1 MFDTLSERL
10 RATLGTLTG
19 RGRISEADVDAAMR
33 EVRLALLEADVNF
46 KVVKDFVAR
55 VREKA
60 LGQDILQSLTA
71 GQAVVKIVHD
81 ELVDLLGTGDR
92 VFHLSGNPA
101 VVAMVGLQGSGKTT
115 TTAKLARYVI
125 KQGRRPLLVAADP
138 YRPAAADQLETL
150 GKQLDVPVYRAPE
163 GTSVPDIARQGVEAA
178 KRQTRDVVILDTAG
192 RLSVDEALMQEIAAV
207 DAAVKPVETLLVVD
221 AMTGQ
226 EAVAVAQAFVAAVPV
241 TGLVLTKID
250 GDARGGAALS
260 ISAVTGLPVKFLG
273 TGEKTDALE
282 PFHPDRLA
290 GRILGMGDIL
300 TLVER
305 AQETFDV
312 NQAQQMEE
320 KLRKASFTL
329 EDMLDQLQQV
339 QKMGPIGQI
348 MSMIPGMGNM
358 AGEAQAAVDRGD
370 LKRTEAIIRAMTPA
384 ERRDPNDPDRLASTP
399 HRGGRGH
406 EPAGGQPAGEA
417 IRRDAETHEAAFRRR
432 SARRARQPHGESALG
447 AGGDHA
453 MTDSE
458 RPTTASGR
466 RRRPRHRAPSTATR
480 PRCRSRRRRRSP
492 PGRGDRP
499 PQSRVRWIAAG
510 GAIALVILVTALAA
524 IVLTELDAVVSRPR
538 LRADGQ
544 RRLR

>member
-1 MFDTLSERL
+1 MFDTLSDRL
-10 RATLGTLTG
+10 RTTLGNLTG

-33 EVRLALLEADVNF
+33 EIRLALLEADVNF

-55 VREKA
+55 VRERA
-60 LGQDILQSLTA
+60 IGQDILQSLTA

-81 ELVDLLGTGDR
+81 ELVELLGAGDH

-115 TTAKLARYVI
+115 STAKLARHVI
-125 KQGRRPLLVAADP
+125 KSGRRPLLVAADP

-150 GKQLDVPVYRAPE
+150 GRQLDIPVYRAPQ
-163 GTSVPDIARQGVEAA
+163 GTSVPDIARQGIEAA
-178 KRQTRDVVILDTAG
+178 KRQVRDVVILDTAG

-226 EAVAVAQAFVAAVPV
+226 EAVAVAQAFAAAAPL

-260 ISAVTGLPVKFLG
+260 ISAVTGVPVKFLG

-282 PFHPDRLA
+282 AFHPDRLVS
-290 GRILGMGDIL
+290 RILGMGDIL

-305 AQETFDV
+305 AQETFDTR
-312 NQAQQMEE
+312 QAQQMEE

-329 EDMLDQLQQV
+329 EHMLDQLQQV

-370 LKRTEAIIRAMTPA
+370 LKRTEAIIRAMTPT
-384 ERRDPNDPDRLASTP
+384 ERRDPTVLN
-399 HRGGRGH
+399 G
-406 EPAGGQPAGEA
+406 
-417 IRRDAETHEAAFRRR
+417 
-432 SARRARQPHGESALG
+432 
-447 AGGDHA
+447 
-453 MTDSE
+453 
-458 RPTTASGR
+458 
-466 RRRPRHRAPSTATR
+466 
-480 PRCRSRRRRRSP
+480 SRRRR
-492 PGRGDRP
+492 
-499 PQSRVRWIAAG
+499 IAAG
-510 GAIALVILVTALAA
+510 SGTDLPEVNRLVKQFGEMQKLMKQLSGGGRRGALGDLM
-524 IVLTELDAVVSRPR
+524 
-538 LRADGQ
+538 GG
-544 RRLR
+544 RR

>member
-1 MFDTLSERL
+1 VFDTLSERL
-10 RATLGTLTG
+10 RTTLGNLTG

-60 LGQDILQSLTA
+60 VGQDILASLTA

-81 ELVDLLGTGDR
+81 ELVELLSKGDR

-115 TTAKLARYVI
+115 TTAKLARHVV
-125 KQGRRPLLVAADP
+125 KLGRRPLLVAADP

-150 GKQLDVPVYRAPE
+150 GRQLDIPVYRAPQ
-163 GTSVPDIARQGVEAA
+163 GTPVPEIARQGVEAA

-192 RLSVDEALMQEIAAV
+192 RLTVDQELMQEIAAV
-207 DAAVKPVETLLVVD
+207 NTAVKPIETLLVVD

-226 EAVAVAQAFVAAVPV
+226 EAVAVAQAFVEAVPV
-241 TGLVLTKID
+241 TGLILTKID

-312 NQAQQMEE
+312 KQAQQMEE
-320 KLRKASFTL
+320 KLRTASFTL

-348 MSMIPGMGNM
+348 MSMIPGMGGM
-358 AGEAQAAVDRGD
+358 ANEAQAAVDRGE
-370 LKRTEAIIRAMTPA
+370 LKRTEAIIRAMPPA
-384 ERRDPNDPDRLASTP
+384 ERRDPTILT
-399 HRGGRGH
+399 G
-406 EPAGGQPAGEA
+406 
-417 IRRDAETHEAAFRRR
+417 
-432 SARRARQPHGESALG
+432 
-447 AGGDHA
+447 
-453 MTDSE
+453 
-458 RPTTASGR
+458 
-466 RRRPRHRAPSTATR
+466 
-480 PRCRSRRRRRSP
+480 SRRRR
-492 PGRGDRP
+492 
-499 PQSRVRWIAAG
+499 IAAG
-510 GAIALVILVTALAA
+510 AGTTLPEVNRLVKQFSEMQKLMKQLSGGGRRAALAG
-524 IVLTELDAVVSRPR
+524 LTGGRH
-538 LRADGQ
+538 
-544 RRLR
+544 

>member
-1 MFDTLSERL
+1 VFDTLSDRL

-60 LGQDILQSLTA
+60 VGTDVLGSLTA

-81 ELVDLLGTGDR
+81 ELVELLGQGDR

-115 TTAKLARYVI
+115 STAKLARHIV

-138 YRPAAADQLETL
+138 YRPAAADQLQTL
-150 GKQLDVPVYRAPE
+150 GKQLDIPVYRAPE
-163 GTSVPDIARQGVEAA
+163 GTPVVDIARQGVEAA
-178 KRQTRDVVILDTAG
+178 RRQVRDVVILDTAG
-192 RLSVDEALMQEIAAV
+192 RLSVDEALMAEIGAV
-207 DAAVKPVETLLVVD
+207 NAAVKPVETLLVVD

-226 EAVAVAQAFVAAVPV
+226 EAVAVAQAFVDAVPV
-241 TGLVLTKID
+241 TGLILTKID

-260 ISAVTGLPVKFLG
+260 ITAVTGVPVKFLG

-282 PFHPDRLA
+282 VFHPDRLA

-305 AQETFDV
+305 AQETFDAK
-312 NQAQQMEE
+312 QAQQMEE

-339 QKMGPIGQI
+339 QKMGPIGQL
-348 MSMIPGMGNM
+348 MGMIPGMGGM
-358 AGEAQAAVDRGD
+358 ANEAQAAVDRGD
-370 LKRTEAIIRAMTPA
+370 LKRTEAIIRAMTPV
-384 ERRDPNDPDRLASTP
+384 ERRDPTVLNA
-399 HRGGRGH
+399 
-406 EPAGGQPAGEA
+406 
-417 IRRDAETHEAAFRRR
+417 
-432 SARRARQPHGESALG
+432 
-447 AGGDHA
+447 
-453 MTDSE
+453 
-458 RPTTASGR
+458 
-466 RRRPRHRAPSTATR
+466 
-480 PRCRSRRRRRSP
+480 SRRRR
-492 PGRGDRP
+492 
-499 PQSRVRWIAAG
+499 IAAG
-510 GAIALVILVTALAA
+510 SGTTLPDVNRLVKQFSEMQKLMKQLAGGGRRGALGSLVGK
-524 IVLTELDAVVSRPR
+524 R
-538 LRADGQ
+538 
-544 RRLR
+544 